1 MTRAV
6 FDTNIFISGS
16 FWRGPARQLL
26 DFARHGDV
34 EVVTSQ
40 SMLDELRSVLTRSGK
55 SFEMSPQAA
64 TTVLNQWLSYVT
76 VVTPTRIIEA
86 CRDPKDNMVLA
97 TAVAG
102 QVEYIVTG
110 DPDLLVLGEFEGIR
124 IVNAKQFLEV
134 LDAPSSLA

>member
-1 MTRAV
+1 MTTAV
-6 FDTNIFISGS
+6 FDTNVFISGS

-26 DFARHGDV
+26 EYARQGV
-34 EVVTSQ
+34 VQVVTSRL
-40 SMLDELRSVLTRSGK
+40 MLDELRSVLTRSGK

-64 TTVLNQWLSYVT
+64 TTVINQWLRHVT
-76 VVTPTRIIEA
+76 LVTPTRTIEV

-97 TAVAG
+97 TAVEG

-124 IVNAKQFLEV
+124 IVNVKQFLEV